1 MTSPT
6 ENTLLATIIVIGQ
19 PVGRPRPRA
28 RAFVPA
34 GGFKHTARLYPV
46 ATIGKG
52 AKKRPHPIV
61 EWEKL
66 IVKEAIHQTR
76 CRGLTAALIVERD
89 FRFRRPA
96 GHWCTGRNKG
106 RLRKS
111 ARRHHTVDPDIDNLD
126 KPAMDCLKNAGVIKD
141 DCIIVGGE
149 PHKRYCG
156 YQEVPGL
163 TIKIWEL
170 KD

>member
-6 ENTLLATIIVIGQ
+6 QKKLIATIVIIGQ

-34 GGFKHTARLYPV
+34 KGFKHTARVYPV

-52 AKKRPHPIV
+52 LKKRPHPIV
-61 EWEKL
+61 AWEEL
-66 IVKEAIHQTR
+66 MVEEAKNHTR
-76 CRGLTAALIVERD
+76 LRGISEALIVERA
-89 FRFRRPA
+89 FRFRRPKC
-96 GHWCTGRNKG
+96 HWCTGLNEGK
-106 RLRKS
+106 LRKG

-126 KPAMDCLKNAGVIKD
+126 KPALDSLKNAGVIKD

-149 PHKRYCG
+149 PKKRYCE

-163 TIKIWEL
+163 TITIYKLE
-170 KD
+170 D